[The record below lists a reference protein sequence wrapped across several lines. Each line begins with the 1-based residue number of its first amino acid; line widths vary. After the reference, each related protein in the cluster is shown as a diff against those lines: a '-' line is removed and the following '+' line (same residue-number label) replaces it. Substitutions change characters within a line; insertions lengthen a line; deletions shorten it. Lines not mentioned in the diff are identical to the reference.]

1 MKSRSP
7 SYEGTY
13 IKMKSPDQKQ
23 QYEKKMYDYKQKQFK
38 SNQDNQIQLKNYNK
52 HQKVIKT
59 LD

>member
-23 QYEKKMYDYKQKQFK
+23 QYEKKMYDYKQKQLK
-38 SNQDNQIQLKNYNK
+38 SNQDNQIQLKNHNK
-52 HQKVIKT
+52 N
-59 LD
+59 